1 MIVDADEPLAQAAR
15 LRSDARRCRSFA
27 CRITV
32 ELLADPIF
40 MAVAVVGVCLLGIS
54 KGGFLGL
61 GVMALPLM
69 SLFVPP
75 LQAAAIILPTAIAQD
90 LLTLWVYRREWSPWN
105 LKIML
110 PSMFVGMCIAWLL
123 AASLSAAHIRL
134 AIGLIAALFVLRHWL
149 SKRFERYTPK
159 PSVATGI
166 IFGAIGGVTTM
177 LANAGG
183 PAWQIHLLPQKLE
196 KLPYIGTVSILFAAS
211 NIVKIPGFATLGFL
225 TRDNM
230 LIGLTLVPIAIA
242 SNYAGIWMVR
252 RVSTEMF
259 FRIAYILMFVIA
271 VELIRGSV
279 VDLWWR

>member
-1 MIVDADEPLAQAAR
+1 MDGRGEPGHDVER
-15 LRSDARRCRSFA
+15 PES
-27 CRITV
+27 IV
-32 ELLADPIF
+32 ELLHDPMF
-40 MAVAVVGVCLLGIS
+40 MAVAVIGVCLLGLS

-61 GVMALPLM
+61 GVMALPLL
-69 SLFVPP
+69 SLMVPP
-75 LQAAAIILPTAIAQD
+75 LQAAAIILPTAFAQD
-90 LLTLWVYRREWSPWN
+90 FLTVWVYRHQWSAWN
-105 LKIML
+105 LKVML
-110 PSMFVGMCIAWLL
+110 PSMVVGMFVAWLL
-123 AASLSAAHIRL
+123 AAQLSAAHIRL

-149 SKRFERYTPK
+149 TGRFERYMPK

-183 PAWQIHLLPQKLE
+183 PAWQIHLLPQRME

-211 NIVKIPGFATLGFL
+211 NIVKVPGFATLGTL
-225 TRDNM
+225 TRDNV
-230 LIGLTLVPIAIA
+230 LVGLKLVPIAVL

-271 VELIRGSV
+271 VELIRSSV
-279 VDLWWR
+279 VALW